1 MDRDVRARLYESRYL
16 AEVGFEREM
25 VLARQRLAIEVLATR
40 RPRNV
45 LEVGCGSD
53 PLYEQAVALADRP
66 ERWVIV
72 EPGDEFVEYARRAA
86 TETIELRVVHGFLEQ
101 RVAEAREACEGA
113 PDLAFC
119 LGVLHLVDDAD
130 GWLRALRSILG
141 DGGMALLAVP
151 NALSMHRRL
160 ARSMGLIADV
170 HEFSERDHSL
180 FHQRVYHLDSLV
192 EVTEAAGF
200 EIIETGGY
208 LIKPFTHAQL
218 EEMDE
223 LLSREML
230 DGLWQLG
237 RELPEL
243 ASEIFVL
250 VRLAP

>member
-1 MDRDVRARLYESRYL
+1 
-16 AEVGFEREM
+16 
-25 VLARQRLAIEVLATR
+25 
-40 RPRNV
+40 
-45 LEVGCGSD
+45 
-53 PLYEQAVALADRP
+53 VALADRP
-66 ERWVIV
+66 ERWVVV

-86 TETIELRVVHGFLEQ
+86 SEAIELRVVHGLLEQ
-101 RVAEAREACEGA
+101 RVPEARAACEGA

-130 GWLRALRSILG
+130 GWLRDLRSILS
-141 DGGMALLAVP
+141 GGGLALIAVP

-170 HEFSERDHSL
+170 HEFSERDNSL
-180 FHQRVYHLDSLV
+180 FHQRVYDLDSLI

-200 EIIETGGY
+200 EITDTGGY

-218 EEMDE
+218 EEMGE
-223 LLSREML
+223 LLSREIL

-243 ASEIFVL
+243 ASEVFVL
-250 VRLAP
+250 VRPAR